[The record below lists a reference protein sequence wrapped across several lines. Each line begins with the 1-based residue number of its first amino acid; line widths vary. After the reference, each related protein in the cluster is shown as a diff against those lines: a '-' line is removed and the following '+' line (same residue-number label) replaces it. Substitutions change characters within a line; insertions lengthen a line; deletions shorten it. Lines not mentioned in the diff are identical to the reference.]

1 LEKGMTKRILITG
14 ADGQDGQI
22 MLRNGFYDDT
32 EVHCLSRVRSRSSI
46 KTLATGGGYSVQYH
60 FADITDA
67 KQFHEILRNIRP
79 DFIYHFAGASS
90 VRKSFDDPVNSVAVN
105 GVGVGNLLESLA
117 KLALDSRV
125 FLSCSSEIFGDT
137 GLELVDEKT
146 AIRPLSPYAY
156 GKVLALQF
164 GDWFRD
170 HYGMQIYTGILFN
183 HESEFRPN
191 SFLSKKIVSA
201 VARQSHGSHEVLSL
215 GLLSLQRDWSYA
227 GDFVDGMRVL
237 LEDGDPGNYVFAS
250 GELRSIK
257 DWLTTAYFLANI
269 PIRFEGHGVDE
280 VCYRADTGAVLV
292 DVSSEFIRNVE
303 PSALR
308 GDPSKIRE
316 SLNWYPESSFENM
329 VNKMLISE
337 DNLLVR

>member
-1 LEKGMTKRILITG
+1 MKNRILITG

-22 MLRNGFYDDT
+22 MLNNGFCDGT
-32 EVHCLSRVRSRSSI
+32 EVHCLSRVRSRSFI
-46 KTLATGGGYSVQYH
+46 KTLPSGSNYSVQYH
-60 FADITDA
+60 LADITDA
-67 KQFHEILRNIRP
+67 KQLLGILRNVKP
-79 DFIYHFAGASS
+79 DFIYHFAGSSS
-90 VRKSFDDPVNSVAVN
+90 VRKSFNDPVNSVNVN
-105 GVGVGNLLESLA
+105 GFAVGLLLESLA
-117 KLALDSRV
+117 KLGIDSRV

-137 GLELVDEKT
+137 ELELVDEKT
-146 AIRPLSPYAY
+146 PVRPLSPYAY

-215 GLLSLQRDWSYA
+215 GLLSSQRDWSYA
-227 GDFVDGMRVL
+227 GDFVNGMRVL
-237 LEDGDPGNYVFAS
+237 LEDGDPGNYIFAS

-257 DWLTTAYFLANI
+257 DWLTTAYSLANI

-292 DVSSEFIRNVE
+292 DVSSEFIRDVE

-308 GDPSKIRE
+308 GDPSKIRD
-316 SLNWYPESSFENM
+316 SLNWYPESSFENLI
-329 VNKMLISE
+329 NRMLVAE